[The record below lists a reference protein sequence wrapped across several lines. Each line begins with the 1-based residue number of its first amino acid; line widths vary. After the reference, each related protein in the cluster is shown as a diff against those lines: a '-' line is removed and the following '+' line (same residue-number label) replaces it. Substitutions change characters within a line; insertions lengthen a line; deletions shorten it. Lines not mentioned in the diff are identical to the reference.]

1 MMKTRYRIR
10 KHGMYKDGS
19 PRYYVQLLRK
29 EKLVKSYALNP
40 KKIFNLMHKNNE
52 KK

>member
-1 MMKTRYRIR
+1 
-10 KHGMYKDGS
+10 MYKDGS